1 MIIVYVVLFVIF
13 SVVWIMLKILFKVNS
28 RGKFLMGMLVVSNM
42 VMIKNDG
49 LGMFVWLI
57 VLRVEVRMMVIYVF
71 IDKFIL
77 KSCVK
82 NIVIKL

>member
-28 RGKFLMGMLVVSNM
+28 RGKFLMGMLVVSNI